1 MGRPSASEVI
11 NVSNWPMFSASIRPL
26 SLITTSPFAALV
38 IFSTHPL
45 LRILS
50 FRRRT
55 NHRWHRP
62 NLVLGRGK
70 PLAQR
75 KSTRLLW
82 LLLQLLQLFL
92 QHLLFLLL
100 LQLGDQETELHP
112 HAPGRRARRIRGI
125 AVELSTEAHRL
136 RPELHDPSVPA
147 AKRHPPPLAPPAFP
161 LAARARPQ

>member
-11 NVSNWPMFSASIRPL
+11 NVSNSPMFSASIRPL

-75 KSTRLLW
+75 KSTRLW
-82 LLLQLLQLFL
+82 LFLQLLQLFL

-100 LQLGDQETELHP
+100 RQLGEQERWLRW
-112 HAPGRRARRIRGI
+112 HALWRRARRTCG
-125 AVELSTEAHRL
+125 
-136 RPELHDPSVPA
+136 
-147 AKRHPPPLAPPAFP
+147 
-161 LAARARPQ
+161 